1 MAQAGLTPMQFD
13 PAGLRHRIELLK
25 PVYADETPW
34 NGVEALAAVAVVW
47 AGVLASGASERSE
60 AEQNANS
67 PMLSFVV
74 RFRDDLADLTA
85 LRFRGELYD
94 CLSIEDPDV
103 RQCWLIIKA
112 RRRLGEG
119 T

>member
-34 NGVEALAAVAVVW
+34 NGVEALAPIAVVW
-47 AGVLASGASERSE
+47 AGVLASDASDRSE
-60 AEQNANS
+60 AEQSANS
-67 PMLSFVV
+67 PVLSFVV

-85 LRFRGELYD
+85 LRFRGALYD

-103 RQCWLIIKA
+103 RQCWLVIKA
-112 RRRLGEG
+112 RKRLGG
-119 T
+119 DA